1 MRDRTSRGLI
11 PGMERARRRRVLI
24 DGSMAKSGGGFTYLV
39 NLLPHLTAIAPDD
52 RFRVLIRHEPLA
64 RSIPARANLEVELL
78 PDVSWPQRLFF
89 TYRRVARLAKE
100 WRADLYFSAGEST
113 PLRATFPM
121 IASFRNPNVYTTMDQ
136 GWPWDQRLRMRVLRA
151 ASRVSSR
158 RCDRIVFVSDDSAR
172 WIGDRLGIP
181 QERRVVIPHGVDLA
195 AWSRPPGPRT
205 HRAVR
210 RPYILSVSSI
220 YRYKNFVRLIE
231 AYGVLGRH
239 REALPDL
246 VIIGDVQDAMH
257 SAEMQRARAATGD
270 LAERIHL
277 LGEVPYDEI
286 PDYYYGAELFVF
298 PSYLETFGHPLLEAM
313 ASGVPIVAAD
323 IPVFREIAGSA
334 ALYADPHDSRALARA
349 METALFAPGAREDL
363 IGRGRER
370 ASGFGWDAT
379 AQRLS
384 SLFDEVLSERAACGA
399 PISGSSSSSELR

>member
-1 MRDRTSRGLI
+1 
-11 PGMERARRRRVLI
+11 
-24 DGSMAKSGGGFTYLV
+24 
-39 NLLPHLTAIAPDD
+39 
-52 RFRVLIRHEPLA
+52 
-64 RSIPARANLEVELL
+64 
-78 PDVSWPQRLFF
+78 
-89 TYRRVARLAKE
+89 
-100 WRADLYFSAGEST
+100 
-113 PLRATFPM
+113 
-121 IASFRNPNVYTTMDQ
+121 
-136 GWPWDQRLRMRVLRA
+136 MRVLRA

-277 LGEVPYDEI
+277 LGEVPRRVLRRGGVRARV
-286 PDYYYGAELFVF
+286 GARAPVMPMTMSPARLPRESDRSVGDHVQL
-298 PSYLETFGHPLLEAM
+298 GHP
-313 ASGVPIVAAD
+313 
-323 IPVFREIAGSA
+323 R
-334 ALYADPHDSRALARA
+334 
-349 METALFAPGAREDL
+349 
-363 IGRGRER
+363 
-370 ASGFGWDAT
+370 
-379 AQRLS
+379 
-384 SLFDEVLSERAACGA
+384 EVLRVSRHQTRACDHAGGRDQE
-399 PISGSSSSSELR
+399 IHRRDELP